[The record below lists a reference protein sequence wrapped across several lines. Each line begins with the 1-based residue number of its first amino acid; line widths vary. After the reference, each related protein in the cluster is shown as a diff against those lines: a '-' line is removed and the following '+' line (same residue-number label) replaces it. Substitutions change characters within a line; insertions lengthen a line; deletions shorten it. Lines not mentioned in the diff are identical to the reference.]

1 VLGLEALRTHASK
14 YHLVETIPQG
24 LCSAISPSVSE
35 VSAYKSLPCSAQNAR
50 PTSQTI
56 PVSAPQCGTTLL
68 KNQRQIAS
76 QDEFSEEPGHIVEEF
91 LTKLW
96 RENRL
101 SSVIL
106 SLLPLTHLGALV
118 YFLHSL
124 LSAFEVTVNKISIEE
139 ALELC
144 ANATVQ
150 VYCREFP
157 NECNQR
163 GNNQIKKDVAQLLP
177 ELPFL
182 PKSADA
188 KVTYWNNTS
197 DTIHIERFLHRIA
210 SGPWEAETPQLYFA
224 PKLKALRLVIEMAN
238 GHVPLEKKVDFA
250 ATLALTENYGVI
262 TLLPGETKTWR
273 IGHSGRSE
281 FKIEYKQNG
290 RLYQTPAL
298 RPR

>member
-1 VLGLEALRTHASK
+1 M
-14 YHLVETIPQG
+14 
-24 LCSAISPSVSE
+24 LCSKCQANIADDSSI
-35 VSAYKSLPCSAQNAR
+35 C
-50 PTSQTI
+50 
-56 PVSAPQCGTTLL
+56 PQCGTTLL

-101 SSVIL
+101 SLVIL
-106 SLLPLTHLGALV
+106 SLLLLTHLGALV

-177 ELPFL
+177 KLPFL